1 MKLSLGF
8 SPCPNDTFIFDAMI
22 HQKIDTEG
30 LSFEVIFDD
39 VETLNQKAFRAEL
52 DITKLS
58 YHAYA
63 YLTDNY
69 VLLDAG
75 SALGFGVGPLLICE
89 NEDYISTDR
98 LAGLKSHTSDLR
110 HQTSDLS
117 PQTSDLSPPTS
128 DPSIGIPGKY
138 TTANFLLSLA
148 YPEAN
153 NKIEMKFS
161 EIESALLNHQI
172 DMGAIIHENRFTYQE
187 KGLKKII
194 DLGEFWEDLTQG
206 PIPLGGIM
214 IKRNLPEEIKQK
226 VNRIIRRSVEYA
238 FDHPESGMDFIC
250 SLSQEMSTE
259 VIKKHIDLYVNKFSI
274 DLGETGRKAVQTF
287 FDEAHKVG
295 IIPETKQNLFL

>member
-30 LSFEVIFDD
+30 LSFDVVFDD
-39 VETLNQKAFRAEL
+39 VETLNQKAFRADL

-63 YLTDNY
+63 YLTEKY
-69 VLLDAG
+69 VLLHAG

-89 NEDYISTDR
+89 NEDYISTD
-98 LAGLKSHTSDLR
+98 GLQNLRPHPIAIGSSDLR
-110 HQTSDLS
+110 
-117 PQTSDLSPPTS
+117 
-128 DPSIGIPGKY
+128 IGIPGKY

-148 YPEAN
+148 FPEAK
-153 NKIEMKFS
+153 NKIEMKFF

-172 DMGAIIHENRFTYQE
+172 DMGVIIHENRFTYQE

-194 DLGEFWEDLTQG
+194 DLGEFWEDLTKG

-214 IKRNLPEEIKQK
+214 IKRELPEDIKQK
-226 VNRIIRRSVEYA
+226 VNRIIQRSVQYA

-250 SLSQEMSTE
+250 SLSQEMSKE
-259 VIKKHIDLYVNKFSI
+259 VINKHIELYVNKFSI
-274 DLGETGRKAVQTF
+274 DLGEVGRKAVHTF
-287 FDEAHKVG
+287 FEEAHKVG

>member
-30 LSFEVIFDD
+30 LSFDVIFDD

-63 YLTDNY
+63 YLTENY
-69 VLLDAG
+69 VLLHAG
-75 SALGFGVGPLLICE
+75 SALGFGVGPLLICAKPE
-89 NEDYISTDR
+89 YSSIDFES
-98 LAGLKSHTSDLR
+98 LKSHFSYLK
-110 HQTSDLS
+110 
-117 PQTSDLSPPTS
+117 
-128 DPSIGIPGKY
+128 IGIPGKY

-148 YPEAN
+148 FPEAK

-172 DMGAIIHENRFTYQE
+172 DMGVIIHENRFTYQE

-194 DLGEFWEDLTQG
+194 DLGEFWENLTRG

-214 IKRNLPEEIKQK
+214 IKRDLPEEIKQK

-250 SLSQEMSTE
+250 SLSQEMSLE
-259 VIKKHIDLYVNKFSI
+259 VINKHIELYVNKFSL
-274 DLGETGRKAVQTF
+274 DLGVEGKKAVQTF